1 MRLVEVVLA
10 GVLLGLIAGL
20 LNMQRPDAAGAGA
33 GKVVS
38 ERMTWLWAPAMA
50 RRSSVQ

>member
-1 MRLVEVVLA
+1 MRLIDVVLA
-10 GVLLGLIAGL
+10 GVLIGLIAGF
-20 LNMQRPDAAGAGA
+20 LNMRQPDAAGAGA

-38 ERMTWLWAPAMA
+38 ERMTWLWVPAIA